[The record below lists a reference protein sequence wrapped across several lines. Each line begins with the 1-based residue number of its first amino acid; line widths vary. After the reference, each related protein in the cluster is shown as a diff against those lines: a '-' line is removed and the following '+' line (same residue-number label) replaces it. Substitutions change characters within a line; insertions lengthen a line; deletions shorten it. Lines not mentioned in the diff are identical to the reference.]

1 MPLTQFQNLDFEDIK
16 TQIKDYLRANS
27 NFTDFDFEG
36 SNMSVL
42 IDTLAYNSYITAYNS
57 NMVANEVFID
67 SATLRENV
75 AALAR
80 NIGYTPRS
88 KKSSKAIVSFFIDTS
103 SYAVQPLTLT
113 VKAGVVAVSN
123 TYNQNNYSF
132 AIMNDITVP
141 VVDNIAEFNDISI
154 YEGSYLTKTFTY
166 RETGDNVPIERFI
179 IPNSDIDT
187 STIKVTVSPNSA
199 ATNLKTVYKLT
210 DNIIDVDNNSLIFL
224 LQEVADE
231 KYEIIFGD
239 GKFGKKLEDSN
250 HIIVSYLSTNGIDAN
265 GVNSFTFT
273 GNIQDNSGV
282 TVTEGISDL
291 ATVNSS
297 ENGDSVESVSSIKK
311 YAPLVYSAQ
320 NRAVTA
326 DDYKAI
332 ITKIYSN
339 TESVSV
345 YGGED
350 TSPPQFGKVFISIKP
365 KNGKYLSQIEKI
377 ELKTKLKRYTVAG
390 ILPQLIDLKYLYVEL
405 DTSAYYNAN
414 ATNSVDAL
422 KTAITTTLNTY
433 ARANEL
439 NTFGA
444 RFKFSKAMR
453 LIDQTDSAI
462 TSNITRV
469 AMRRDLRPALADLA
483 TYEFCYGNA
492 FNVNSLNGF
501 NIKSS
506 GFSVSGISGTV
517 YISDIPN
524 PDRRTGRLILFK
536 LLSSNQV
543 AIIRNNIGTIEYTKG
558 EILINAIII
567 NSTIINTDQPI
578 IEISGTPKSY
588 DVIGLQDLYLQ
599 LDNSNSL
606 VTMVSDT
613 ISSGADISG
622 SNYVV
627 SSSFPNGRDDRESPL
642 VRGVPQYATVTGIEA
657 TNVQEVDTS
666 YAATYTTST
675 TFNSEQVTAN
685 SVSGGYSY

>member
-1 MPLTQFQNLDFEDIK
+1 MPLTQFTNLDFEDIK

-75 AALAR
+75 SALAR
-80 NIGYTPRS
+80 NVGYTPRS
-88 KKSSKAIVSFFIDTS
+88 KRSAKSIISFYVDTS
-103 SYAVQPLTLT
+103 SYGVQPLTLT
-113 VKAGVVAVSN
+113 LKAGVVAVSN
-123 TYNQNNYSF
+123 TYNSNNYSF
-132 AIMNDITVP
+132 AVMNDITVP
-141 VVDNIAEFNDISI
+141 VVDNIAEFTNIDIF
-154 YEGSYLTKTFTY
+154 EGSYLTKTFTY
-166 RETGDNVPIERFI
+166 RETGDGIPIERFI
-179 IPNSDIDT
+179 LPNEGIDT
-187 STIKVTVSPNSA
+187 STIRATVSPNSS

-210 DNIIDVDNNSLIFL
+210 NNIVDVTNTSLVFL

-250 HIIVSYLSTNGIDAN
+250 FIKVSYIATNGKDAN

-273 GNIQDNSGV
+273 GNVEDNSGA
-282 TVTEGISDL
+282 TVTNGISDV
-291 ATVNSS
+291 TTINSA
-297 ENGDSVESVSSIKK
+297 ENGDDIESVSSIKK

-332 ITKIYSN
+332 VTKIYSN

-365 KNGKYLSQIEKI
+365 KNGKYLSNIEKI
-377 ELKTKLKRYTVAG
+377 ELKNKLKRYTVAG
-390 ILPQLIDLKYLYVEL
+390 ILPNIIDLKYLYIEL

-414 ATNSVDAL
+414 AVNSVDAL
-422 KTAITTTLNTY
+422 KTAINNTLNTY
-433 ARANEL
+433 SKSSEL

-453 LIDQTDSAI
+453 LIDQTESSI

-469 AMRRDLRPALADLA
+469 TMRRDMRPALADLA
-483 TYEFCYGNA
+483 TYELCFGNA

-506 GFSVSGISGTV
+506 GFSVSGVSGTV
-517 YISDIPN
+517 YLSDIPN
-524 PDRRTGRLILFK
+524 ADRKTGRLILFK
-536 LLSSNQV
+536 LLASNQV
-543 AIIRNNIGTIEYTKG
+543 AIVKNNIGSIEYTRG
-558 EILINAIII
+558 EILINALII
-567 NSTIINTDQPI
+567 NSTILSTDQPI
-578 IEISGTPKSY
+578 VQISGTPKSY

-599 LDNSNSL
+599 LDNNNSL

-622 SNYVV
+622 SNYIV

-642 VRGVPQYATVTGIEA
+642 VRGAPQYSTVSGTEA

-666 YAATYTTST
+666 YATTYTTST
-675 TFNSEQVTAN
+675 TFNSQEVTAN